1 MAEGSGAGDATWIAD
16 TGLFVACGR
25 QDNEKYTA
33 LSRFAR
39 RRGISFRIPGTVHE
53 ELGGAPERSTPG
65 SVPVDEAI
73 RDGWVTVVGIDY
85 TDPVVS
91 TVMDDARR
99 FIANTS
105 NRDEDGV
112 EKADTALAG
121 VAARLLSAGEAEAVR
136 IVTTDRD
143 AGTATVEVL
152 QSHGFDGQ
160 VEWCDGFDLLEQLV

>member
-53 ELGGAPERSTPG
+53 ELGGAPERSIPG
-65 SVPVDEAI
+65 SVPVDEVI

-99 FIANTS
+99 FIATP
-105 NRDEDGV
+105 R
-112 EKADTALAG
+112 T
-121 VAARLLSAGEAEAVR
+121 
-136 IVTTDRD
+136 VTRTGLRRPTRRSPESLR
-143 AGTATVEVL
+143 G
-152 QSHGFDGQ
+152 
-160 VEWCDGFDLLEQLV
+160 C